1 MNTFPISLPEDLPPA
16 VALALFEALQNLTN
30 AVWNLYE
37 TDLIELVMAERNQVP
52 PAQQALDLGLIK
64 FGVFIFT
71 NA

>member
-37 TDLIELVMAERNQVP
+37 TDLIELMMAEPNQIP
-52 PAQQALDLGLIK
+52 PAQQVLDFNDDLP
-64 FGVFIFT
+64 F
-71 NA
+71 

>member
-37 TDLIELVMAERNQVP
+37 TDLIELIMAERNQVP
-52 PAQQALDLGLIK
+52 PVQQTLDFNDDLP
-64 FGVFIFT
+64 F
-71 NA
+71 